1 MREALACSCYVLL
14 SLGAEPPFERERR
27 LEQRPK
33 YRRPSELLPRVS
45 LIPSLLNTVKP
56 CDRATGN
63 GTIAFISHSSKDVS

>member
-1 MREALACSCYVLL
+1 MILGYQFMREALACSCYVLL

-45 LIPSLLNTVKP
+45 LIHLFSIP
-56 CDRATGN
+56 
-63 GTIAFISHSSKDVS
+63 